1 MYIPL
6 IVGIFAFIALILL
19 LILDRRKDLNAKGVA
34 YISRLGLSSGA
45 SERLFLTLKGFLL
58 ITALAFILGAIL
70 YYF

>member
-45 SERLFLTLKGFLL
+45 SFFSGLSLHKMSG
-58 ITALAFILGAIL
+58 
-70 YYF
+70 